1 MGMTPLSHGP
11 TKRKTVWGAKPESV
25 RPKATWGVKRLL
37 VAAVAL
43 AGIFAVAADASAGP
57 KGGNRRYPK
66 LDWKLE
72 TKAQRG
78 SSLNRTNV
86 IVTLD
91 HGDLPPDLRNYR
103 RFDRFN
109 NINGYVLDLPD
120 SELGRL
126 ADLPEVVHVH
136 PDADVHGLDFRTA
149 VTSGSFFVNHD
160 NGLTGAGVTVAV
172 LDSGIAAN
180 HDDLPAASV
189 VGFMDFVNG
198 RKTRYDDYGHGTH
211 VAGIIA
217 GKGTDAGGQMAGMA
231 PGAKLFVI
239 KVLDS
244 QGNGK
249 VSNVIAALNWLR
261 DNAAAYG
268 VRVVNMSFGT
278 APDADPSLDPLALA
292 AQALVQKGIVVVV
305 AAGNNG
311 HSPDGKQIWGGI
323 GSPADSPWV
332 ITVGASSSMG
342 TLTRKDDTMASFSSR
357 GPAVGGIAKPDL
369 VASGVGI
376 VAPISSTGTMVTNLA
391 QFLVQPT
398 CSLGLL
404 CPATAAVPYMS
415 LSGTSMAAPAVSGT
429 IALMLQANPNLTPN
443 MVKAILQYTAEF
455 RKGYSPLEQG
465 AGFLNAL
472 GAVRLAKYYYTAQ
485 PGTPVPSSKKWSKA
499 IYWGNHRLTGGV
511 PRPGYNAWKP
521 TTQWGALRGA
531 AGNRVVWGTAAWDDN
546 IIWGTSLA
554 DDNIVWGTNFS
565 DDNIVW
571 GTACGNADC
580 GDNIVWGTDFAQ
592 DNIVWGTSDGN
603 DNIVWGTDFL
613 SDNIIWGTSD
623 SSDNIVWGTS
633 TDDNIVWGTDA
644 LDNIVWGTN
653 ALGDNIVWGTDD
665 LLDNIIW
672 GTSYSDNIVWGTNDG
687 DNIIWGTSTSYFYW
701 VPSKPSYT
709 WFLNNRNDV
718 LWIANE
724 FGDGYT
730 VRYGR

>member
-1 MGMTPLSHGP
+1 MTPLYHRSAR
-11 TKRKTVWGAKPESV
+11 RKTVWGAKLEAV
-25 RPKATWGVKRLL
+25 RKKATWGAKSLL
-37 VAAVAL
+37 VAAAAL
-43 AGIFAVAADASAGP
+43 AGIFAIATDVSAGP
-57 KGGNRRYPK
+57 KSRKYPK
-66 LDWKLE
+66 LDWKLQTRAE
-72 TKAQRG
+72 RG
-78 SSLNRTNV
+78 SSLNRSSV

-91 HGDLPPDLRNYR
+91 HGDLPGDLKNYR
-103 RFDRFN
+103 RFERFN
-109 NINGYVLDLPD
+109 SINAYVLDLPD
-120 SELGRL
+120 SLLGRL
-126 ADLPEVVHVH
+126 ADLPETLHVH

-180 HDDLPAASV
+180 HDDLPASSV

-198 RKTRYDDYGHGTH
+198 RTTRYDDYGHGTH

-217 GKGTDAGGQMAGMA
+217 GKGKDSGGQMAGTA

-239 KVLDS
+239 KVLDKN
-244 QGNGK
+244 GNGK

-261 DNAAAYG
+261 DNGAAYG
-268 VRVVNMSFGT
+268 VRVVNLSFGT
-278 APDADPSLDPLALA
+278 APDDDPSVDPLALA
-292 AQALVQKGIVVVV
+292 AQAVVQRGIVVVA

-311 HSPDGKQIWGGI
+311 QSSDGKQIWGGI
-323 GSPADSPWV
+323 TSPGDSPWV

-342 TLTRKDDTMASFSSR
+342 TLTRKDDTMAAFSSR
-357 GPAVGGIAKPDL
+357 GPAVGHIAKPDL

-376 VAPISSTGTMVTNLA
+376 VAAAASGSTLVNMLP
-391 QFLVQPT
+391 QFLVAPA
-398 CSLGLL
+398 CSLGL
-404 CPATAAVPYMS
+404 CPSTGSTPYLS

-429 IALMLQANPNLTPN
+429 VALMLQANPNLTPN

-465 AGFLNAL
+465 AGFLNSL
-472 GAVRLAKYYYTAQ
+472 GAVRLAKYYYNTV

-499 IYWGNHRLTGGV
+499 IYWGNHRLTNGV
-511 PRPGYNAWKP
+511 MRPSYNAWKT
-521 TTQWGALRGA
+521 TTQWGSLTSA
-531 AGNRVVWGTAAWDDN
+531 AGNKVTWGTSAWDDN
-546 IIWGTSLA
+546 IIWGTSL
-554 DDNIVWGTNFS
+554 DQDNIVWGTNFG

-571 GTACGNADC
+571 GTACGGGDC
-580 GDNIVWGTDFAQ
+580 GDNIVWGTDFTN
-592 DNIVWGTSDGN
+592 DNIVWGTNDGN
-603 DNIVWGTDFL
+603 DNIVWGTFDL
-613 SDNIIWGTSD
+613 DNIVWGTMD

-633 TDDNIVWGTDA
+633 DDDNIIWGTSGDDNIVWGTS
-644 LDNIVWGTN
+644 

-687 DNIIWGTSTSYFYW
+687 DNIIWGTSTSMLYLLP
-701 VPSKPSYT
+701 VKPSYT
-709 WFLNNRNDV
+709 WFLSPKNDV

-730 VRYGR
+730 VRSWR

>member
-1 MGMTPLSHGP
+1 MTPLCHGA
-11 TKRKTVWGAKPESV
+11 TRRKTVWGFKYESV
-25 RPKATWGVKRLL
+25 RQKATWGVKRLL

-57 KGGNRRYPK
+57 KGNRRYPK
-66 LDWKLE
+66 LDWKLQ
-72 TKAQRG
+72 TRAVRG
-78 SSLNRTNV
+78 SSLNRSSV

-91 HGDLPPDLRNYR
+91 HGDLPGDLRNYR

-109 NINGYVLDLPD
+109 NINAYVLDLPD

-126 ADLPEVVHVH
+126 ADLPETLHVH

-172 LDSGIAAN
+172 LDSGIAAT
-180 HDDLPAASV
+180 HDDLPATSV
-189 VGFMDFVNG
+189 VGFIDFVNG

-217 GKGTDAGGQMAGMA
+217 GKGTDSGGQMAGTA

-261 DNAAAYG
+261 DNGAAYG

-278 APDADPSLDPLALA
+278 APDEDPSLDPLALA

-357 GPAVGGIAKPDL
+357 GPAVGHIAKPDL

-376 VAPISSTGTMVTNLA
+376 VSPISPAGSLVSTLSQLLVTPL
-391 QFLVQPT
+391 
-398 CSLGLL
+398 CSLGGA
-404 CPATAAVPYMS
+404 CSSNGTAPYMS
-415 LSGTSMAAPAVSGT
+415 LSGTSMAAPAVSGAV
-429 IALMLQANPNLTPN
+429 ALMLQANPNLTPN

-455 RKGYSPLEQG
+455 RSGYSPLEQG
-465 AGFLNAL
+465 AGFLNTL
-472 GAVRLAKYYYTAQ
+472 GAVRLAKFYATARYGSQ
-485 PGTPVPSSKKWSKA
+485 APTSPRWSKA
-499 IYWGNHRLTGGV
+499 IYWGNHRLAGGIMM
-511 PRPGYNAWKP
+511 PNSSAWK
-521 TTQWGALRGA
+521 TGVQWGALKTSSGA
-531 AGNRVVWGTAAWDDN
+531 RITWGTDDNNDN
-546 IIWGTSLA
+546 IIWGTSNDA
-554 DDNIVWGTNFS
+554 DNIVWGTSFD

-571 GTACGNADC
+571 GTACGNGDC
-580 GDNIVWGTDFAQ
+580 GDNIIWGTSIDDDNIIWGTSIDN
-592 DNIVWGTSDGN
+592 DNIVWGTSDAN
-603 DNIVWGTDFL
+603 DNIVWGTSGD
-613 SDNIIWGTSD
+613 DNIVWGTAD
-623 SSDNIVWGTS
+623 DDNIVWGTS
-633 TDDNIVWGTDA
+633 S
-644 LDNIVWGTN
+644 
-653 ALGDNIVWGTDD
+653 LGDNIVWGTAD
-665 LLDNIIW
+665 LLDNIVW
-672 GTSYSDNIVWGTNDG
+672 GTSYDDNIIWGTNDG
-687 DNIIWGTSTSYFYW
+687 DNIIWGTSSW
-701 VPSKPSYT
+701 GLSLSILPSKPSYT
-709 WFLNNRNDV
+709 WFLVLSNDV
-718 LWIANE
+718 LWIKNE

-730 VRYGR
+730 VRGWR